1 MWAERK
7 KVKYILCD
15 INSSQNETIFLT
27 LTHSN
32 EAEENEQ
39 SKDERN
45 IKTDKSYFYFYGSF
59 FFLMLW
65 LLLGLNERRAK

>member
-1 MWAERK
+1 MK
-7 KVKYILCD
+7 SILCD

-59 FFLMLW
+59 FFLML
-65 LLLGLNERRAK
+65 